1 MSAPTRTVR
10 ISTAQALRALNELEA
25 SQVRLRMT
33 IERKRS
39 LRDSERAMWLTEV
52 DYRMAALS
60 IAIELLECREDDE
73 REEGTE
79 GSTRSI
85 TIRKDTQA

>member
-1 MSAPTRTVR
+1 MSTATRTIS

-39 LRDSERAMWLTEV
+39 IRDSERAMWLTEV
-52 DYRMAALS
+52 DYRMAAIS
-60 IAIELLECREDDE
+60 IAIELLECRQDDE

-79 GSTRSI
+79 GQ
-85 TIRKDTQA
+85 TQAVTINHQKG